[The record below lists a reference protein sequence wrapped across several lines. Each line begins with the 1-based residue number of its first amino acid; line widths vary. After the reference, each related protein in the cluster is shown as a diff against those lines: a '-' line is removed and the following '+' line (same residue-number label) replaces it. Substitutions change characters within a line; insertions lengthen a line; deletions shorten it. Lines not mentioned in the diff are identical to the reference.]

1 MSIEELFAEIS
12 AAGFRVNNL
21 FEVRTTSWQ
30 VNLTD
35 GENNTI
41 FVIAESPEEA
51 LRAALTSLREEFV
64 PVRRAQ
70 QRPKP
75 VPGSSPGPI
84 PFLED
89 LL

>member
-1 MSIEELFAEIS
+1 MSIEELFAEIA

-51 LRAALTSLREEFV
+51 LRGALASLREELV
-64 PVRRAQ
+64 PVRR
-70 QRPKP
+70 P
-75 VPGSSPGPI
+75 VPVPRPGSSPGPL